1 MPENRREQNGRA
13 SSARK
18 IEKIG
23 GRGGSRSTTLRE
35 DLVVFVGC
43 EGTSWS
49 APSSSSKSL
58 VSFTVSFVVVTNNIC
73 CLLFV
78 VLCYEP
84 GLPKFS
90 GFVFVLLFLVVFCYR
105 LSW

>member
-18 IEKIG
+18 IQKIW
-23 GRGGSRSTTLRE
+23 GRGGGERSRSPKLRE
-35 DLVVFVGC
+35 DLVVFAGR

-58 VSFTVSFVVVTNNIC
+58 VSFTASSVLVTNNVC
-73 CLLFV
+73 CLLFCV
-78 VLCYEP
+78 MSQVCQVFPVSFL
-84 GLPKFS
+84 F
-90 GFVFVLLFLVVFCYR
+90 GFF
-105 LSW
+105 